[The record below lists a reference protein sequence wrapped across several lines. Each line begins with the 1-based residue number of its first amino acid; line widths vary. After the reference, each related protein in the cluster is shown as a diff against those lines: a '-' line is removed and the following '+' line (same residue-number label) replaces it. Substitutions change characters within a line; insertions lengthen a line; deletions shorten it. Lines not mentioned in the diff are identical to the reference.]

1 MLNTR
6 KEVIIMSILDKIDKY
21 LNEESDNNKSY
32 DVRNIEKEAIEN
44 DNFRKVLFTG
54 NNIQLVLMSLNPGE
68 EIGMEVHNDSDQ
80 FFRIDEGQGKLVI
93 KNGETFNLEDGSS
106 IVIKSGTY
114 HNIVNTSEDKKLKLY
129 TIYGPP
135 HHPEGTI
142 NKTKEEAEK
151 EELEEAVADRMSSL
165 KGLQKQLAFEQGRQK
180 TLKTTEQKE
189 QGRKRIETI
198 KKNIETVKNSIKA
211 EG

>member
-6 KEVIIMSILDKIDKY
+6 KGEIIMSILDKIDKY

-93 KNGETFNLEDGSS
+93 KNGETFNLMLDVDE
-106 IVIKSGTY
+106 
-114 HNIVNTSEDKKLKLY
+114 
-129 TIYGPP
+129 
-135 HHPEGTI
+135 
-142 NKTKEEAEK
+142 
-151 EELEEAVADRMSSL
+151 
-165 KGLQKQLAFEQGRQK
+165 
-180 TLKTTEQKE
+180 
-189 QGRKRIETI
+189 
-198 KKNIETVKNSIKA
+198 
-211 EG
+211 